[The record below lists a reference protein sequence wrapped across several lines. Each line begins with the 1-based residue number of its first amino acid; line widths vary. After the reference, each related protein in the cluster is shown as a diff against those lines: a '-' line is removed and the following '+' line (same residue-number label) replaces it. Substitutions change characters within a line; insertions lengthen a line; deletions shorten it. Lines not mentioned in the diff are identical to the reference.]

1 MYNLNEVKQH
11 MRAVS
16 QTRKITNAMYL
27 LSTSRMRRA
36 MTHARYN
43 REYFMRVRATVKA
56 ILALSENVHHPYL
69 DVRPVDRAAFIVVA
83 GDKGMCGSYN
93 ESVLDFAYNRVMEHK
108 NRYLIT
114 IGIVATRYFMRKG
127 ITPDMELL
135 GVAQNPTLTDARN
148 IVDQLF
154 AYYDAG
160 IMDEVFIISTRFI
173 TSTVQR
179 PHCARLLPLEMED
192 YIDIDTEVEDH
203 GNVLFEPSAQE
214 VFNTLVPQYTIGL
227 VFGSLVQ
234 AVASEHC
241 ARMNAMRQATD
252 NADDML
258 KDLNRQYNAARQFAV
273 TQEIVEIS
281 AAANAMEGFSDGK
294 GV

>member
-1 MYNLNEVKQH
+1 MHNLNEIKQH
-11 MRAVS
+11 IRAVS

-36 MTHARYN
+36 ITQAQYN

-69 DVRPVDRAAFIVVA
+69 EIRPGDRAAFIVVA

-93 ESVLDFAYNRVMEHK
+93 ENILDFAYQRIMQHD

-148 IVDQLF
+148 IVEQVF
-154 AYYDAG
+154 AYFDAG
-160 IMDEVFIISTRFI
+160 MMDEVFIISTRFI
-173 TSTVQR
+173 TPMVQR
-179 PHCARLLPLEMED
+179 PHAARLLPLEMED

-203 GNVLFEPSAQE
+203 GNVLLMPSAQE
-214 VFNTLVPQYTIGL
+214 VFNTLVPQYAIGL

-234 AVASEHC
+234 AIASEHC
-241 ARMNAMRQATD
+241 ARMNAMQQATN
-252 NADDML
+252 NADEML
-258 KDLNRQYNAARQFAV
+258 GDLHKEYNTARQYAV
-273 TQEIVEIS
+273 TQEIAEIS
-281 AAANAMEGFSDGK
+281 AGANAMEGFLNGE
-294 GV
+294 G